1 MARAITDHGRT
12 KDTPKV
18 EESPGQ
24 VAKAVENTGKVPKVA
39 KVKEK
44 VAVRKAVKVKV
55 PKDMETKVRLAA
67 KATVAKVARENHL
80 LELAIFAVK
89 WVTWP
94 ETANPATCVSTSM
107 MLEVNGLTSGTST
120 MDVT

>member
-1 MARAITDHGRT
+1 MDHGRT

-24 VAKAVENTGKVPKVA
+24 VAKAVGSTGKVPKVV

-55 PKDMETKVRLAA
+55 SRAMAEAKVRLAA
-67 KATVAKVARENHL
+67 RAKVAKESHL
-80 LELAIFAVK
+80 LELVILADK
-89 WVTWP
+89 
-94 ETANPATCVSTSM
+94 
-107 MLEVNGLTSGTST
+107 
-120 MDVT
+120 